1 MRPANPFW
9 VDLSLIDAAAIVLQV
24 AALAVSAAG
33 GAWLAARRMRGGAL
47 ERARQGE
54 LDPSQESAARL
65 GAAEEAV
72 LSLRKSLLQIPEI
85 AQRLFSATSVRAI
98 PDAALDLAEEMLSP
112 AYCAF
117 FSLRRGGYVATAV
130 RGEVEIKLGQRVEV
144 GEGVVGLAAQR
155 QIALTPD
162 GLAEERAAREGGR
175 GLPALVRGFSVCTP
189 ILASEQTIGV
199 ILIGPASREV
209 AAVAELARTISLMAA
224 AAETNVRLIEREQH
238 LAKTDGLTGLLNK
251 RAILEHLRDRVAPG
265 RAGVVSVFLF
275 DVDHFKKYNDTN
287 GHLAGDDLLRG
298 LGALIREHS
307 RDGEGLGRYGGE
319 EFLLVMDGVP
329 KAQALAAA
337 DRLRELVASAPL
349 PLSESQP
356 GGRLTISGGVAAW
369 PSDGDD
375 VNVVLKAADDALYAS
390 KRAGRNRV
398 TAHLLP
404 GLSLDDVE
412 LGEEKAE

>member
-1 MRPANPFW
+1 M
-9 VDLSLIDAAAIVLQV
+9 VDTAAIALHVV
-24 AALAVSAAG
+24 ALAVSAAG
-33 GAWLAARRMRGGAL
+33 GAWIAVRRSRGPAHARRD
-47 ERARQGE
+47 GE
-54 LDPSQESAARL
+54 QNAEDPLSRL

-85 AQRLFSATSVRAI
+85 AQRLFAATSVRAI

-112 AYCAF
+112 TYCAF

-130 RGEVEIKLGQRVEV
+130 RGEVEIKLGQRVET

-155 QIALTPD
+155 QVALTPE
-162 GLAEERAAREGGR
+162 GLAEEQRTARETGR
-175 GLPALVRGFSVCTP
+175 SVPLLAHGFAVCTP
-189 ILASEQTIGV
+189 ILAGEQTIGV

-251 RAILEHLRDRVAPG
+251 RAILEHLRERLAPG

-329 KAQALAAA
+329 KTQALAAA

-349 PLSESQP
+349 PLRESQP
-356 GGRLTISGGVAAW
+356 GKRLTISGGVAAW

-375 VNVVLKAADDALYAS
+375 LNAVLKAADDALYAS

-412 LGEEKAE
+412 LGEEKPR

>member
-1 MRPANPFW
+1 MRPAVAPFR
-9 VDLSLIDAAAIVLQV
+9 VDPSLADTAAIALQV

-33 GAWLAARRMRGGAL
+33 GACFGAL
-47 ERARQGE
+47 RARNR
-54 LDPSQESAARL
+54 SVAA
-65 GAAEEAV
+65 EAV
-72 LSLRKSLLQIPEI
+72 LSLRRSLLQIPEI
-85 AQRLFSATSVRAI
+85 AQRLFSATNLRSI
-98 PDAALDLAEEMLSP
+98 PDAALDLAEEMLAP
-112 AYCAF
+112 TYCAF

-130 RGEVEIKLGQRVEV
+130 RGEVAIKVGHRVEL
-144 GEGVVGLAAQR
+144 GEGVVGLAAHR
-155 QIALTPD
+155 QLALTPES
-162 GLAEERAAREGGR
+162 LAREQRSAREAGRAA
-175 GLPALVRGFSVCTP
+175 LSVTRGFSVCSP
-189 ILASEQTIGV
+189 IVAGEQTIGV
-199 ILIGPASREV
+199 ILIGPVLREV

-251 RAILEHLRDRVAPG
+251 RAILEHLRERLTPG

-329 KAQALAAA
+329 KARALAAA

-349 PLSESQP
+349 PLRESQP
-356 GGRLTISGGVAAW
+356 GGQLTISGGVASW
-369 PSDGDD
+369 PSDGEDL
-375 VNVVLKAADDALYAS
+375 NAVLKAADDALYAS
-390 KRAGRNRV
+390 KHAGRNRV
-398 TAHLLP
+398 TAHHLP
-404 GLSLDDVE
+404 GLALEDGELDDGS
-412 LGEEKAE
+412 LGEEKPQ